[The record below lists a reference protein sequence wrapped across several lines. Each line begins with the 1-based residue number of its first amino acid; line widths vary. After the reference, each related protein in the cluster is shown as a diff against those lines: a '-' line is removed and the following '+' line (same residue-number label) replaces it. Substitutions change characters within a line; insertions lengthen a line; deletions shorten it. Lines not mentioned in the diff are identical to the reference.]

1 MSAYECILQL
11 SIMQLERVR
20 QQIKHQITYKQFI
33 KQSHVQ
39 NIPASSSFVPSF
51 VPRCS
56 SPRWKMDG
64 RLCSEVPWYVGI
76 NLPSNSSVAL
86 KNFCCT
92 PDMMPSQHATRIFAS
107 PSHHI
112 LLGPSLPSARGVGF
126 RNSGPP
132 KEERKWVQK
141 LRPYS
146 FSSQCVES
154 SFGWSS
160 REV

>member
-1 MSAYECILQL
+1 MRYHECILHL
-11 SIMQLERVR
+11 SIMQLETVR
-20 QQIKHQITYKQFI
+20 QQIEHQITYRQFI

-39 NIPASSSFVPSF
+39 NIPASSSF

-76 NLPSNSSVAL
+76 NLPSNSSVAV

-92 PDMMPSQHATRIFAS
+92 PDMMPSQYATRIFAS

-112 LLGPSLPSARGVGF
+112 SLGPSLPSARGVGF

-141 LRPYS
+141 LRPCS
-146 FSSQCVES
+146 FSSQCVDS
-154 SFGWSS
+154 SFGCSS